1 MPAADKVEVIGRS
14 TIGPDGTEP
23 ASGLAVSHVQPH
35 LAASSALLLTMD
47 LSENQPNS
55 TGA

>member
-1 MPAADKVEVIGRS
+1 MVDVVEGIGGDETVI
-14 TIGPDGTEP
+14 T

>member
-23 ASGLAVSHVQPH
+23 ASGLAVSQEAH

>member
-23 ASGLAVSHVQPH
+23 ASGLSVSQEAH
-35 LAASSALLLTMD
+35 LAASSAFC
-47 LSENQPNS
+47 
-55 TGA
+55 